1 MISPSRQS
9 RGAMNHAAGGLA
21 ETTVVERYIKNGFE
35 IAETRWRK
43 TGGEIDII
51 ARHNKTIYFIEVK
64 RAATFDRAAERISP
78 AQQSR
83 IHAAAQEY
91 FALNDLPLETSCRFD
106 AALVTHDGK
115 VQIITN
121 AF

>member
-1 MISPSRQS
+1 
-9 RGAMNHAAGGLA
+9 MNHAAGGLA
-21 ETTVVERYIKNGFE
+21 EATVIDRYIKNGFD

-43 TGGEIDII
+43 SGGEIDII
-51 ARHNKTIYFIEVK
+51 ARHKATVYFIEVK
-64 RAATFDRAAERISP
+64 CAETFDRAAERITP

-91 FALNDLPLETSCRFD
+91 FALNDLPLETPCRFD

-115 VQIITN
+115 VKVIPN